1 MSKKFLLVV
10 AFAVAAPV
18 APTLAQSTRVPS
30 EIPPA
35 SYTESQY
42 VDSSGCVYVR
52 AGFNGTVTWVPRYGN
67 DRQPMCGFIPSLG
80 GGATQVAEAPLA
92 RPAPPPVT
100 VGAPEGATSGIR
112 IRTVASVAPEPVVQ
126 PPRVRTRAV
135 AVPAT
140 PRAPEIATQRVYLSD
155 TPGYGSDRRQSNS
168 FGRAFCGLNPC
179 VTGDTPGLMHG
190 ATASMPAARSPGAS
204 GSGGAIV
211 IASDQGQPP
220 QQQQRSGA
228 GQMTGGQYVQV
239 GVYGSATNATAAI
252 ANLQSNGMPV
262 ATARGVSGGSEYRV
276 VLAGPFTDPGQLSA
290 ALHRTRAMGYS
301 DAFVR

>member
-52 AGFNGTVTWVPRYGN
+52 AGFNGSVTWVPRYGN

-80 GGATQVAEAPLA
+80 GGASQVAETPLA
-92 RPAPPPVT
+92 RPGPPPVT
-100 VGAPEGATSGIR
+100 VSAPEGATSGIR
-112 IRTVASVAPEPVVQ
+112 IRTVASVAPEPAA
-126 PPRVRTRAV
+126 PAPRVRSRQGAV
-135 AVPAT
+135 AAA
-140 PRAPEIATQRVYLSD
+140 PRAPEIATQQVYLSD
-155 TPGYGSDRRQSNS
+155 TPGYATERRQSNS

-190 ATASMPAARSPGAS
+190 ATASMPTARSPGAS
-204 GSGGAIV
+204 GGAIV
-211 IASDQGQPP
+211 IAADQGQPAP
-220 QQQQRSGA
+220 RQRRSGA

-276 VLAGPFTDPGQLSA
+276 VLAGPFSDPGQLSA